1 MKIRIIIYLLV
12 AVAFLAL
19 PQASERELSQSAA
32 VRTPVGYNLPPT
44 ADAGRD
50 FITYVGLPTELRG
63 YGTAPDDE
71 IVKYEWDFD
80 GDGAYDF
87 QSMETGMTLY
97 VYNSTGTYNAI
108 LRIYDTQGNVATD
121 TIKVI
126 VRTGTGKQEYL
137 PAVRVKPVRTPSMR
151 APGDGVIERYAVMI
165 NGGYETRFWNDV
177 TFMYSTLT
185 DDYNFPPERIY
196 LCNHDGTNPDGIN
209 PGNMIDYPAT
219 LSNIDTV
226 LTDLAT
232 IIDGDDELFV
242 WVTDHGGG
250 YTGPQRQSYGYLD
263 GFVSVDPGDE
273 QDYLERDFK
282 LRSLCTYGD
291 YAYPYFNHG
300 MNVFKVY
307 RAYISS
313 QSAYRM
319 YRNKFVSTFTNI
331 YFESDGIQSDVDV
344 YIERLVD
351 YLLGDTDRD
360 GYVETAQGEVFD
372 YDGDGNPPYNH
383 ETGIFD
389 EDDWGDLDY
398 YEDNFNNINSRY
410 PGDSYIIFDHNF
422 DNHVDIDINYD
433 LDNLQVDGTDLDNQG
448 LFDGIDVNEDGDMDD
463 WVSIDEK
470 ICLPGSD
477 MLDDELAIFL
487 DRIDAYVISIF
498 MEQCF
503 SGGFIDDLSASNRVI
518 STATEEETISWG
530 NLFVELFTSAFHQ
543 ATPYGSP
550 VDADYNHNGHISM
563 REAFNYAAEN
573 DYYDEIPQY
582 DDNGDGIGHPSP
594 IPQGGDGDLGAITYL
609 ESFYSLT
616 LVPVT
621 ATQSGDPG
629 KVVTYT
635 LQVTNTGNTTD
646 TFDMTVSG
654 YTWPT
659 TAPVT
664 VGPLWAGAGANVDV
678 IVDIPTDAAGGATDT
693 ATIIATSQN
702 DDTQSVT
709 ATLTTIAAALEP
721 LSYNLFLP
729 LIMK

>member
-12 AVAFLAL
+12 AVAFLAP

>member
-1 MKIRIIIYLLV
+1 MKIRIIIFLLV
-12 AVAFLAL
+12 TVAFLAPL
-19 PQASERELSQSAA
+19 QASERELSQAAA

-50 FITYVGLPTELRG
+50 FITYVGLPTEFRG

-80 GDGAYDF
+80 GDGTYDF
-87 QSMETGMTLY
+87 QSMETEMTLY
-97 VYNSTGTYNAI
+97 VYNSIGTYNAI

-126 VRTGTGKQEYL
+126 VRTGTGKQEYF
-137 PAVRVKPVRTPSMR
+137 PAVRVKPTRTPSMR
-151 APGDGVIERYAVMI
+151 DQGDGVIERYAVMI
-165 NGGYETRFWNDV
+165 NGGFETRFWNDV

-196 LCNHDGTNPDGIN
+196 LFNHVGTNPDGIN

-226 LTDLAT
+226 FTDLAM

-242 WVTDHGGG
+242 WVTDHGRG

-291 YAYPYFNHG
+291 YAYPYYNHG
-300 MNVFKVY
+300 MNELK
-307 RAYISS
+307 
-313 QSAYRM
+313 AYRRYSSSYGAYGM
-319 YRNKFVSTFTNI
+319 YRNKFVSTFTDI
-331 YFESDGIQSDVDV
+331 YFERFGIRSDNDI

-351 YLLGDTDRD
+351 YLLGDIDRD

-372 YDGDGNPPYNH
+372 YDGDGNPPYDH
-383 ETGIFD
+383 TTGIFD
-389 EDDWGDLDY
+389 EDDWGDWDY
-398 YEDNFNNINSRY
+398 YQDNFNDINSGY

-433 LDNLQVDGTDLDNQG
+433 PDNLEVDGTDLDNQG

-470 ICLPGSD
+470 ICLPSSD

-487 DRIDAYVISIF
+487 DRIDAYVISVF

-503 SGGFIDDLSASNRVI
+503 SGGFIDDLSVSNRVI
-518 STATEEETISWG
+518 STATEEETVSWG
-530 NLFVELFTSAFHQ
+530 NLFVELFTSALHR
-543 ATPYGSP
+543 ATRSGSA
-550 VDADYNHNGHISM
+550 VDADNNHNGHISM

-573 DYYDEIPQY
+573 DYYNEIPQY
-582 DDNGDGIGHPSP
+582 DDNGDDISHPYP

-609 ESFYSLT
+609 ESFPC
-616 LVPVT
+616 V
-621 ATQSGDPG
+621 GDFDYDG
-629 KVVTYT
+629 DVDGSDLAVFAADF
-635 LQVTNTGNTTD
+635 GRTD
-646 TFDMTVSG
+646 CANEPPCKGDFDEDG
-654 YTWPT
+654 D
-659 TAPVT
+659 
-664 VGPLWAGAGANVDV
+664 VDGSDLAV
-678 IVDIPTDAAGGATDT
+678 FAADFGRTDC
-693 ATIIATSQN
+693 
-702 DDTQSVT
+702 
-709 ATLTTIAAALEP
+709 L
-721 LSYNLFLP
+721 
-729 LIMK
+729 